1 MDKRKA
7 INQFWNGFGIP
18 AYENGSVPKNE
29 DAPYIAY
36 TSVTAGF
43 ETVLTLTA
51 TIWYR
56 SKSWA
61 GVSAKAEEIAEAVG
75 EGNRVI
81 PVDNGYLRIFQP
93 LNSPFS
99 QPRDDPSDN
108 MLRGLYI
115 ILGAEFLTTH

>member
-18 AYENGSVPKNE
+18 AYEDGSVPKNE
-29 DAPYIAY
+29 NTPYIAY

-56 SKSWA
+56 SQSWA
-61 GVSAKAEEIAEAVG
+61 GISAKAEEIAEAIGDGTMVKT
-75 EGNRVI
+75 
-81 PVDNGYLRIFQP
+81 VDNGFLRVFQSP
-93 LNSPFS
+93 GSPFS